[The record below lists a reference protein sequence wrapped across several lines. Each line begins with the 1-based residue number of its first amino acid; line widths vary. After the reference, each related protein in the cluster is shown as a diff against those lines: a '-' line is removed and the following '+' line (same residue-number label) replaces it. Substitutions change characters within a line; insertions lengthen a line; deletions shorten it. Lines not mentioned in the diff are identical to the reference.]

1 MWRTYLADTM
11 TGVMGAPI
19 DLSSFRWT
27 LSVSDS
33 SLATVRDKGIGSI
46 DASGMQVPW
55 SAVPASTPEGRA
67 SAIASMRRSVVLC
80 WKLPDGSEIPVVAGA
95 IGSRTD
101 TWTDTSFELLS
112 PMSLLGSRYV
122 VREGAVGAGTYSPD
136 HTKTAKG
143 TSYTSDLGGFRG
155 YMKWQRTENPAGV
168 TLKVSCGIQVT
179 SDSEVDKDGLWATV
193 QIGSDSKEWAIGG
206 IHQSGVSEIWLRD
219 GDAYKQRGGAQDS
232 LKASC
237 KIWVPTGETYKSNT
251 DGHRKG
257 DPKYQTATAT
267 VSATVKTRDDYEAG
281 YKKWSQQAHG
291 SVTMDD
297 IMLTGSWRSIASQV
311 VYMCTSGKPGGQL
324 PIDLPYLH
332 ESGRHSLSLKGS
344 DLSNHACSS
353 VLKDIANTAGG
364 PDLQLRPKLVGSG
377 TSFRFELIG
386 GSDDEPC
393 IGQDGPVRTLSAFP
407 GGGTIGGIR
416 IAHLAPTMRVYGTG
430 AGQDD
435 SQLQCLSED
444 LSLVQEGDPW
454 PLVETVRSWS
464 SDNDAAQLQDDAS
477 AALESACTPLMQ
489 LQGDVKLGD
498 PHGIQPGDVWPGQL
512 IDVCMDGHP
521 CFPDGTYRMRLMQME
536 GDATDMCTLTFDV
549 MEDPWD

>member
-11 TGVMGAPI
+11 TGAVGAPI
-19 DLSSFRWT
+19 ELPSFRWS

-33 SLATVRDKGIGSI
+33 SLQTTRDKGTGEL
-46 DASGMQVPW
+46 DATGLQVPW
-55 SAVPASTPEGRA
+55 TAVPAQTPEGRA
-67 SAIASMRRSVVLC
+67 QALASMRRSIVLC
-80 WKLPDGSEIPVVAGA
+80 WEGADGREVPVVAGA

-101 TWTDTSFELLS
+101 TWTDTSFDLLS
-112 PMSLLGSRYV
+112 PMSILSSRYV
-122 VREGAVGAGTYSPD
+122 VREGAVGAGTYKPD
-136 HTKTAKG
+136 HSKTAKG

-179 SDSEVDKDGLWATV
+179 SDSKVDKDGLWATV

-219 GDAYKQRGGAQDS
+219 GGAYKQRGGAQDS

-251 DGHRKG
+251 DGHKKG

-281 YKKWSQQAHG
+281 YTKWSQQAHG

-297 IMLTGSWRSIASQV
+297 IMLTGSWRSIASQC
-311 VYMCTSGKPGGQL
+311 VYMCTSAKPGGQL

-332 ESGRHSLSLKGS
+332 EGGRHSLTLKGS
-344 DLSNHACSS
+344 DLSSNACSD
-353 VLKDIANTAGG
+353 VLKSIADTAGG
-364 PDLQLRPKLVGSG
+364 PDLQFRPYLVNSG
-377 TSFRFELIG
+377 TGFRFRLLG

-393 IGQDGPVRTLSAFP
+393 LEQDGLVHTLTAYP
-407 GGGTIGGIR
+407 QGGTVGNLS
-416 IAHLAPTMRVYGTG
+416 IAHLGPTMRVYGTG
-430 AGQDD
+430 AGSDD
-435 SQLQCLSED
+435 TQLQCVAED
-444 LSLVQEGDPW
+444 LSLVREGDPW
-454 PLVETVRSWS
+454 PLSESVKSWS
-464 SDNDAAQLQDDAS
+464 SDEDAAQLQDDAS
-477 AALESACTPLMQ
+477 AALESVSSPLMQ
-489 LQGDVKLGD
+489 LQCETWLGD

-512 IDVCMDGHP
+512 MDVCIEGHP

-536 GDATDMCTLTFDV
+536 GDATEKCTLTFDV
-549 MEDPWD
+549 MEDVWR